1 MEGGVYVINS
11 LFKENVHLTKM
22 SLDALKEGS
31 LSDNDLIFISEPICN
46 CEGCANALADS
57 FNDNE
62 LIEAPLDFEQE
73 VLSKIKKK
81 KENKTQFVFYSL
93 RVAMAA
99 SIALMFVFSNALNFI
114 ANTKNKTLDVTPMSL
129 STINTI
135 NRSLND
141 FSQKLINM
149 EVFSNEKRKK

>member
-1 MEGGVYVINS
+1 MS
-11 LFKENVHLTKM
+11 STLFKENGHLTKT
-22 SLDALKEGS
+22 SLNGLKEGS
-31 LSDNDLIFISEPICN
+31 LNDDELILISEHICH

-57 FNDNE
+57 FDDNE
-62 LIEAPLDFEQE
+62 LVEAPSGFQQE

-81 KENKTQFVFYSL
+81 KESKTQFVFYSL

-99 SIALMFVFSNALNFI
+99 SIALIFVFSNTLNSV
-114 ANTKNKTLDVTPMSL
+114 ANTKNKTLDVTPISL

-149 EVFSNEKRKK
+149 EVFNNEKRSK

>member
-1 MEGGVYVINS
+1 
-11 LFKENVHLTKM
+11 
-22 SLDALKEGS
+22 
-31 LSDNDLIFISEPICN
+31 
-46 CEGCANALADS
+46 
-57 FNDNE
+57 
-62 LIEAPLDFEQE
+62 
-73 VLSKIKKK
+73 
-81 KENKTQFVFYSL
+81 
-93 RVAMAA
+93 MAA

-149 EVFSNEKRKK
+149 EVFNNEKRKK

>member
-1 MEGGVYVINS
+1 MEGGVYVINT
-11 LFKENVHLTKM
+11 LFKENGHLTKT
-22 SLDALKEGS
+22 SLTGLKEGS
-31 LSDNDLIFISEPICN
+31 LSDNELILISEHICN

>member
-1 MEGGVYVINS
+1 MS
-11 LFKENVHLTKM
+11 STLFKENGHLTKT
-22 SLDALKEGS
+22 SLNGLKEGS
-31 LSDNDLIFISEPICN
+31 LNDDELILISEHICH

-62 LIEAPLDFEQE
+62 LVEAPSGFQQE
-73 VLSKIKKK
+73 VLSKIKQK
-81 KENKTQFVFYSL
+81 KEGKTQFVFYSL

-99 SIALMFVFSNALNFI
+99 SIALIFVFSNTLNSV
-114 ANTKNKTLDVTPMSL
+114 ANTKNKTLDVTPISL

-149 EVFSNEKRKK
+149 EVFNNEKRSK

>member
-1 MEGGVYVINS
+1 VEGEDYMS
-11 LFKENVHLTKM
+11 STLFKENGHLTKT
-22 SLDALKEGS
+22 SLNALKEGS
-31 LSDNDLIFISEPICN
+31 LNDDELILISEHICH

-62 LIEAPLDFEQE
+62 LVDAPSGFQQE
-73 VLSKIKKK
+73 VLNKIKKK
-81 KENKTQFVFYSL
+81 KENNTQFVFYSL

-114 ANTKNKTLDVTPMSL
+114 ANTKTKTLDVTPMNL

-135 NRSLND
+135 NKSLND
-141 FSQKLINM
+141 FSQKLVNM
-149 EVFSNEKRKK
+149 EVFNNEKGTK

>member
-1 MEGGVYVINS
+1 MEGGVYMSNI
-11 LFKENVHLTKM
+11 LFKENGHLTKM
-22 SLDALKEGS
+22 SLDGFKEGT
-31 LSDNDLIFISEPICN
+31 L
-46 CEGCANALADS
+46 
-57 FNDNE
+57 NDNE
-62 LIEAPLDFEQE
+62 LILISEHICQCEGCADTLANSFEDNELVEAPSDFEQE
-73 VLSKIKKK
+73 ILRKIKKK
-81 KENKTQFVFYSL
+81 KENTTQFVFYSL

-114 ANTKNKTLDVTPMSL
+114 ANTKVKTLDVNPVSL

-149 EVFSNEKRKK
+149 EVFNNEKRKK